1 MDKDKQSGNIMN
13 LTRYDLE
20 IGKEIFEVS
29 IKWTANKRPYL
40 ERLLPLVIVSKP
52 RYSDFEKTYIV
63 EVSVKDSDSGE
74 IFERNLRDMN
84 VMRNDYNLNRWF
96 ETREDA
102 VEYAER
108 IHQKKLTY
116 DEQAL
121 IECSEPEIKK
131 EQPKGF
137 GNFLKNA
144 LSF

>member
-1 MDKDKQSGNIMN
+1 MN

-121 IECSEPEIKK
+121 IECSKPEIKK
-131 EQPKGF
+131 EQPKSF